1 MYSITIIQSIFKVI
15 KDICGNH
22 LLKRKNLIF
31 LFLLF
36 LIKEKYFTFFS
47 YRMDPIFL
55 MSSDEESSSPTVIPE
70 KTKKKVSFADISEI
84 AVISEGKEKSFDFSE
99 EEVNFYEKGTGINYH
114 FMKMIDKWFKIGYMN
129 PTKFF
134 ELYEDE
140 LWASQE
146 YFEDLSSIFNSTL
159 QKISEK
165 KRVNLGEGL
174 ALPWDEELGRVTL
187 NAEKKIQS
195 CYTQYKI
202 FHNRSSE
209 KAGGDTIFLKVEKN
223 PLAQIVT
230 PQTESDDLERRFNAI
245 LQLSSENK
253 IESVKPAQPEATLAR
268 SAPSMIC
275 GVPRRYNR

>member
-1 MYSITIIQSIFKVI
+1 MI

-47 YRMDPIFL
+47 YRMDPIFS
-55 MSSDEESSSPTVIPE
+55 MSLDEESSSQTVIPE
-70 KTKKKVSFADISEI
+70 PPKKKVSFADISEI
-84 AVISEGKEKSFDFSE
+84 AVISEDKEKSFDFSE
-99 EEVNFYEKGTGINYH
+99 EDVNFAEKGTGTNYL
-114 FMKMIDKWFKIGYMN
+114 FMKMINKWFQIGYLN
-129 PTKFF
+129 PTRFF
-134 ELYEDE
+134 ELYDDE

-146 YFEDLSSIFNSTL
+146 YFKDLSSIFDSTL

-165 KRVNLGEGL
+165 ERVDLGGGFS
-174 ALPWDEELGRVTL
+174 LPWDEELGRVTL
-187 NAEKKIQS
+187 IAEIKIQS
-195 CYTQYKI
+195 CYFQYKI
-202 FHNRSSE
+202 FHESSSE

-230 PQTESDDLERRFNAI
+230 PQTEPDDLERRFNAL
-245 LQLSSENK
+245 LQFAEENK
-253 IESVKPAQPEATLAR
+253 IESVEPAQPEETLAR

>member
-1 MYSITIIQSIFKVI
+1 MI

-36 LIKEKYFTFFS
+36 LIKGKYFTFFS

-55 MSSDEESSSPTVIPE
+55 MSSDEESSSPTSLSNPSVIPE
-70 KTKKKVSFADISEI
+70 KPKKKVSFADISEI
-84 AVISEGKEKSFDFSE
+84 ALISEGKEKRFDFSE
-99 EEVNFYEKGTGINYH
+99 EEVNFTEKGTGTNYL
-114 FMKMIDKWFKIGYMN
+114 FMKMINKWFQIGSIN

-134 ELYEDE
+134 ELYENE

-146 YFEDLSSIFNSTL
+146 YFEDLSSIFDSTL

-165 KRVNLGEGL
+165 KGVNLGGGL

-187 NAEKKIQS
+187 NAEKRVQS

-202 FHNRSSE
+202 FHELSSE
-209 KAGGDTIFLKVEKN
+209 KAGGDTIYLKVEKN

-230 PQTESDDLERRFNAI
+230 PQTEPDDLERRFNAL
-245 LQLSSENK
+245 LQFAGENK
-253 IESVKPAQPEATLAR
+253 IESVEPAQPEKTLAR